1 MNLNVSVG
9 CLPGASNAVQFP
21 PDFGI
26 PLDRPI
32 TEVKK
37 KRMVAIYCDYCVL
50 SSCVMAELRL
60 CPYNHN

>member
-37 KRMVAIYCDYCVL
+37 KKEWLLFTVTIVCCHRA
-50 SSCVMAELRL
+50 
-60 CPYNHN
+60 